1 MRVWICAVVAGLALS
16 AGGVLASAALTPQQI
31 VDERVAGMKAL
42 GGNMKGARTAT
53 DAAGAKAEIAK
64 AIAFTETMQSRFPK
78 GTGIGDA
85 GVTKSR
91 ALPDIWTKP
100 DQFKAAIEALSS
112 ALKTADAAAGDQA
125 KFDAAFGA
133 LGKSCKGCHDQFRGP
148 EVP

>member
-16 AGGVLASAALTPQQI
+16 AGSVLASAALTPQQI
-31 VDERVAGMKAL
+31 VDDRVAGMKAL
-42 GGNMKGARTAT
+42 GGNLKGARTAA
-53 DAAGAKAEIAK
+53 DAAGAKAELAK
-64 AIAFTETMQSRFPK
+64 AIAFAATVQSRFPK

-91 ALPDIWTKP
+91 ALQDIWTKP
-100 DQFKAAIEALSS
+100 DQFKAAIEALAG
-112 ALKTADAAAGDQA
+112 ALKAADAAAGDQA

-148 EVP
+148 END